1 MRAKSISRID
11 QMSLSH
17 KIVSHLLLIIVSILI
32 LTPIYWVFKTSVSG
46 ENLFAYPP
54 SIIPADPNL
63 FYYVEAWYTVDF
75 VRLFSNSFVIATLV
89 VVANLFLNAMAGYA
103 LTKQFPGKGLVLSF
117 LLMSMM
123 IPFHATII
131 PAYLLTAKLGLLD
144 SKLGIALPALSHVVC
159 ILLFKSNF
167 EAVPSSLIQAAR
179 LDGLSEWQILTR
191 IMMPLSKPA
200 VATNIILSF
209 IWSWNEFLWPLI
221 VVRSPDQQ
229 TMPLGLV
236 SFLASFED
244 TTGSLYAFSVLVVVP
259 SMLVFLLAQKDFIR
273 GLTSGATKG

>member
-1 MRAKSISRID
+1 MTIRAR
-11 QMSLSH
+11 LLVH
-17 KIVSHLLLIIVSILI
+17 ATLIVVVVLI
-32 LTPIYWVFKTSVSG
+32 LTPIYWVVKTSITG
-46 ENLFAYPP
+46 ENLFSYPP
-54 SIIPADPNL
+54 SIIPRDPHL
-63 FYYVEAWYTVDF
+63 FFYVEAWYTVEF
-75 VRLFSNSFVIATLV
+75 VRLFANSLAIATLV
-89 VVANLFLNAMAGYA
+89 VVANLILNAMAGYA
-103 LTKQFPGKGLVLSF
+103 LTKHFPGKALVLGF
-117 LLMSMM
+117 LLASMM

-144 SKLGIALPALSHVVC
+144 SKLGIALPALSHIVC
-159 ILLFKSNF
+159 IFLFKSNF
-167 EAVPSSLIQAAR
+167 EAVPNSLVQAAR
-179 LDGLSEWQILTR
+179 LDGLSEWRILTR
-191 IMMPLSKPA
+191 IMLPLSKPA

-244 TTGSLYAFSVLVVVP
+244 TTGSLYAFCVLVVLP

>member
-1 MRAKSISRID
+1 MTSRNTILTH
-11 QMSLSH
+11 S
-17 KIVSHLLLIIVSILI
+17 LLIVVSIFM
-32 LTPIYWVFKTSVSG
+32 LTPIYWVIKTSITGDNMFV
-46 ENLFAYPP
+46 YPP
-54 SIIPADPNL
+54 SIVPHDPNL
-63 FYYVEAWYTVDF
+63 FYYVEAWYTVAF
-75 VRLFSNSFVIATLV
+75 VRLFSNSFFIATMV
-89 VVANLFLNAMAGYA
+89 VIANLFLNAMAGYA
-103 LTKQFPGKGLVLSF
+103 LTKQFPGKPLVLSF

-131 PAYLLTAKLGLLD
+131 PAYLMTAKLGLLD
-144 SKLGIALPALSHVVC
+144 SKLGIALPAFSHIVC

-179 LDGLSEWQILTR
+179 LDGLSEWQIPTR
-191 IMMPLSKPA
+191 IMIPLSKPA

-209 IWSWNEFLWPLI
+209 IWSWNEFLWPLV
-221 VVRSPDQQ
+221 VVRSPEQQ

-244 TTGSLYAFSVLVVVP
+244 TTGSLYSFCVLVVLP
-259 SMLVFLLAQKDFIR
+259 SMLVFLLAQKEFIR

>member
-1 MRAKSISRID
+1 MSLRSRIFT
-11 QMSLSH
+11 H
-17 KIVSHLLLIIVSILI
+17 AILI
-32 LTPIYWVFKTSVSG
+32 SVCFFMLLPIYWVIKTSVSG
-46 ENLFAYPP
+46 ENLFVYPP
-54 SIIPADPNL
+54 SVIPADPNM

-75 VRLFSNSFVIATLV
+75 VRLFSNSFLIATLV
-89 VVANLFLNAMAGYA
+89 VIVNLVLNAMAGYA
-103 LTKQFPGKGLVLSF
+103 LTKHFPGKSLVMSF

-131 PAYLLTAKLGLLD
+131 PAYLLTAELGLLN
-144 SKLGIALPALSHVVC
+144 SKLGIALPALSHIVC

-179 LDGLSEWQILTR
+179 LDGLSEWQILTK
-191 IMMPLSKPA
+191 IMIPLSKPA
-200 VATNIILSF
+200 VATNVILSF

-244 TTGSLYAFSVLVVVP
+244 TTGSLYAFCVLVVLP

>member
-1 MRAKSISRID
+1 MSRF
-11 QMSLSH
+11 H
-17 KIVSHLLLIIVSILI
+17 RIVTHGILIIVCILM
-32 LTPIYWVFKTSVSG
+32 LTPIYWVLKTSVTG
-46 ENLFAYPP
+46 DNLFVYPP
-54 SIIPADPNL
+54 SIIPDDPNL
-63 FYYVEAWYTVDF
+63 FFYVEAWYTVDF
-75 VRLFSNSFVIATLV
+75 VRLFFNSFAIATLV
-89 VVANLFLNAMAGYA
+89 VIANLFLNAMAGYA
-103 LTKQFPGKGLVLSF
+103 LTKQFPAKGLVLTF

-131 PAYLLTAKLGLLD
+131 PAYLLTADLGLLN
-144 SKLGIALPALSHVVC
+144 SKLGIALPTLSHIVC

-167 EAVPSSLIQAAR
+167 EAVPNSLIQAAR
-179 LDGLSEWQILTR
+179 IDGLSEWRILTR

-209 IWSWNEFLWPLI
+209 IWSWNDFLWPLI
-221 VVRSPDQQ
+221 VVRSQEQQ
-229 TMPLGLV
+229 TLPLGLV

-244 TTGSLYAFSVLVVVP
+244 TTGSLYAFCVLVVVP